1 MKKYLF
7 AIAALAAVASCK
19 SLKEEWDP
27 VFTFNQPDAAYRLP
41 YTEQQLRE
49 AEGLEEITS
58 IADLKALYKTG
69 PVTIDQ
75 NIWIKGKVISSDK
88 SGNIYNEMYIQDGK
102 SAADGS
108 AITLKLG
115 KSSLYNEYP
124 VGSWVY
130 VKCQNL
136 TLGAYN
142 GMLQLGMGAD
152 QTATNEYETSYINLQ
167 AIIEAHVFR
176 GFQDEPFAPV
186 VLTEDALKAAV
197 SAGASD
203 KIWGKMVTLKGCVYD
218 NQIFALFYPNSNMAH
233 KSSNPEN
240 RVFLSK
246 DEKST
251 EAKDWTWGVDTWACT
266 KAGYIGYLESGAW
279 DSAEVGSG
287 NTRYGSILG
296 TPDKYLDEETA
307 AKFGSDAFLT
317 YKEIMIKYAAANY
330 ISHYFKLG
338 ATNVQVRTSGF
349 AKFAGNKLSSGIL
362 EKKPVTITGIITLYD
377 GSAQISLV
385 DDPEISV
392 ILQ

>member
-27 VFTFNQPDAAYRLP
+27 VFTINQPDAAYRLP
-41 YTEQQLRE
+41 YTEEQLRE

-58 IADLKALYKTG
+58 IEDLKALYKTG

-130 VKCQNL
+130 VKCQHL

-167 AIIEAHVFR
+167 AIIDAHVFR

-186 VLTEDALKAAV
+186 ALTEDALKAAV

-203 KIWGKMVTLKGCVYD
+203 KIWGKVVTLKGCVYGD
-218 NQIFALFYPNSNMAH
+218 QIFALFYPNSNMAH
-233 KSSNPEN
+233 KSGNPEN
-240 RVFLSK
+240 RVFLS
-246 DEKST
+246 DNG
-251 EAKDWTWGVDTWACT
+251 TWGVDTWACT
-266 KAGYIGYLESGAW
+266 KAGYIGYLQSGVW
-279 DSAEVGSG
+279 DQAEVGSG
-287 NTRYGSILG
+287 ATRYGSILG
-296 TPDKYLDEETA
+296 TPSKYLGEDA
-307 AKFGSDAFLT
+307 DKFGA
-317 YKEIMIKYAAANY
+317 
-330 ISHYFKLG
+330 
-338 ATNVQVRTSGF
+338 
-349 AKFAGNKLSSGIL
+349 
-362 EKKPVTITGIITLYD
+362 
-377 GSAQISLV
+377 
-385 DDPEISV
+385 
-392 ILQ
+392 

>member
-27 VFTFNQPDAAYRLP
+27 VFTINQPDAAYRLP
-41 YTEQQLRE
+41 YTEEQLRE

-58 IADLKALYKTG
+58 IEDLKALYKTG

-130 VKCQNL
+130 VKCQHL

-167 AIIEAHVFR
+167 AIIDAHVFR

-186 VLTEDALKAAV
+186 ALTEDALKAAV

-203 KIWGKMVTLKGCVYD
+203 KIWGKVVTLKGCVYGD
-218 NQIFALFYPNSNMAH
+218 QIFALFYPNSNMAH
-233 KSSNPEN
+233 KSGNPEN
-240 RVFLSK
+240 RVFLS
-246 DEKST
+246 DNG
-251 EAKDWTWGVDTWACT
+251 TWGVDTWACT
-266 KAGYIGYLESGAW
+266 KAGYIGYLESGVW
-279 DSAEVGSG
+279 DKAEVGSG
-287 NTRYGSILG
+287 NTHYGSILG
-296 TPDKYLDEETA
+296 TPRGYLGEDA
-307 AKFGSDAFLT
+307 DKFGADAFLT

-338 ATNVQVRTSGF
+338 GTDVQVRTSGY
-349 AKFAGNKLSSGIL
+349 AKFADTKLSSGIL

-377 GSAQISLV
+377 GAAQISLV

>member
-7 AIAALAAVASCK
+7 AIAALAAVVSCK

-27 VFTFNQPDAAYRLP
+27 VFTVNLPEGAYKLP
-41 YTEQQLRE
+41 YTEDQLRE
-49 AEGLEEITS
+49 TEGLEEITS
-58 IADLKALYKTG
+58 IADLKALYKSG
-69 PVTIDQ
+69 PVTIEQ

-102 SAADGS
+102 SAADGA

-130 VKCQNL
+130 VKCQHL

-152 QTATNEYETSYINLQ
+152 ETATNEYETSYINLQ
-167 AIIEAHVFR
+167 AIIDAHVFR

-186 VLTEDALKAAV
+186 ALTEAALKAAV
-197 SAGASD
+197 TAGASD
-203 KIWGKMVTLKGCVYD
+203 NIWGKMVTLKGCVYD

-233 KSSNPEN
+233 KSGNPEN
-240 RVFLSK
+240 RVFLS
-246 DEKST
+246 DSG
-251 EAKDWTWGVDTWACT
+251 TWGVDTWACT

-287 NTRYGSILG
+287 ATRYGSILG
-296 TPDKYLDEETA
+296 TPAKYLDEDTA

-338 ATNVQVRTSGF
+338 ATDVQVRTSGF
-349 AKFAGNKLSSGIL
+349 AKFAGNKLSSDIL

-385 DDPEISV
+385 EDPEISV